1 MKHLMKGM
9 TEIEKQLHQLYD
21 EMNRMIE
28 EGDHAPAN
36 VMIEAKY
43 KAVKGQFESGIQGME
58 QVAILDMLA
67 QLRMIL
73 GKAEEVACLLSET
86 KEVVDKFGSDSA
98 QPLLDSVLEHMGSMY
113 TSLGKPEEA
122 LPYYQRSLKIQ
133 EELHGKESEHLLS
146 PTHAL

>member
-9 TEIEKQLHQLYD
+9 TEIEKQLHRLYE

-28 EGDHAPAN
+28 EGDQAPAN

-58 QVAILDMLA
+58 QAAILDMLA

-73 GKAEEVACLLSET
+73 GKAEEVACLLSE
-86 KEVVDKFGSDSA
+86 VCGYLSLSV
-98 QPLLDSVLEHMGSMY
+98 PMLCCYLLTCFNYFPCFYLRWG
-113 TSLGKPEEA
+113 LCNR
-122 LPYYQRSLKIQ
+122 YQCLFR
-133 EELHGKESEHLLS
+133 
-146 PTHAL
+146 A